1 MEKITGQKELNM
13 CNACNDS
20 GKIVI
25 PSGSL
30 TYFGPCLICDIHI
43 QNKKR
48 ADGELREMLEEVQG
62 RIRKRDQAMEL
73 RRKMLVYDLQAAGAD
88 KDVPDKTLDE
98 LEPHELE
105 RLAVKYEIVPR
116 VS

>member
-1 MEKITGQKELNM
+1 M

-25 PSGSL
+25 PSTSV
-30 TYFGPCLICDIHI
+30 TYFGPCLKCDLHI

-48 ADGELREMLEEVQG
+48 ADGELREMLEDVQG

-73 RRKMLVYDLQAAGAD
+73 RRIMLVIQLQEAGAD
-88 KDVPDKTLDE
+88 KAVPDRTLDE
-98 LEPHELE
+98 LELHELE
-105 RLAVKYEIVPR
+105 KLAIDYEIVPR

>member
-1 MEKITGQKELNM
+1 M

-30 TYFGPCLICDIHI
+30 TYFGPCLKCDIHI
-43 QNKKR
+43 QNKER
-48 ADGELREMLEEVQG
+48 ADRELRDMLEDVQK
-62 RIRKRDQAMEL
+62 RIEKRDQAMEL
-73 RRKMLVYDLQAAGAD
+73 RRLVLIDKLQAAGAD
-88 KDVPDKTLDE
+88 KDVPDKLLSELD
-98 LEPHELE
+98 PDELE
-105 RLAVKYEIVPR
+105 RLAAKYEIESR

>member
-1 MEKITGQKELNM
+1 M
-13 CNACNDS
+13 CQACNNS

-30 TYFGPCLICDIHI
+30 TYFGPCLKCDIHV
-43 QNKKR
+43 QNKER
-48 ADGELREMLEEVQG
+48 ADRELRDMLEDAKE

-73 RRKMLVYDLQAAGAD
+73 RQIMLVIQLQEAGAD
-88 KDVPDKTLDE
+88 KAVPDRTLDE
-98 LEPHELE
+98 LELHELE
-105 RLAVKYEIVPR
+105 SLVVKYEIESR

>member
-1 MEKITGQKELNM
+1 M

-30 TYFGPCLICDIHI
+30 TYFGPCLKCDIHI
-43 QNKKR
+43 QNKER
-48 ADGELREMLEEVQG
+48 ADRELRDMLKDVQE
-62 RIRKRDQAMEL
+62 RIEKRDQAMEL
-73 RRKMLVYDLQAAGAD
+73 RRIMLVIQLQEAGAD
-88 KDVPDKTLDE
+88 KAVPDRTLDE
-98 LEPHELE
+98 LELHELE
-105 RLAVKYEIVPR
+105 SLAAKCEIIPR

>member
-1 MEKITGQKELNM
+1 M
-13 CNACNDS
+13 CKSCNDT

-30 TYFGPCLICDIHI
+30 TYFGPCLKCEIHI
-43 QNKKR
+43 QNKER
-48 ADGELREMLEEVQG
+48 ADKELRDMLKDVQE

-73 RRKMLVYDLQAAGAD
+73 RRIMLVIQLQEVGAD
-88 KDVPDKTLDE
+88 KDVPDKALDE
-98 LEPHELE
+98 LGLDELE
-105 RLAVKYEIVPR
+105 RLAAKYEIVPR